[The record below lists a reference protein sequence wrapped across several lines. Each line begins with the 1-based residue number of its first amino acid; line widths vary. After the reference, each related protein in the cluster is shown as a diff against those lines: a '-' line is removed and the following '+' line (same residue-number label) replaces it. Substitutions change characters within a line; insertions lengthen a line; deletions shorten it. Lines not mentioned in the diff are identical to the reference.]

1 MSRRQSRS
9 YLTEGSKDGP
19 GHILPFDLDYTHDTF
34 GCKRLIAHR
43 AKRPALSSAT
53 LAFRPVEEKS
63 IYSTTGAGVP
73 CAIALRLSRKHR
85 RNSSRSSG
93 LLAFSVSHLVR
104 FRNGQDASRSGAAC
118 RCDSPPYRI
127 ANDPPPLH
135 FPQQR
140 AHQPARRMLLGFAS
154 TLPFSRPNAV
164 HERVKQ
170 PSKRA
175 FAGFLP
181 PRR

>member
-9 YLTEGSKDGP
+9 YLTDGSKDGP
-19 GHILPFDLDYTHDTF
+19 SHILPFDLDYTHDTF
-34 GCKRLIAHR
+34 GCKRLISRR
-43 AKRPALSSAT
+43 AKRPALSSAA
-53 LAFRPVEEKS
+53 LALRPVEEKS

-73 CAIALRLSRKHR
+73 CAIALRLSRKHT

-104 FRNGQDASRSGAAC
+104 FRNGQDARQSGAAC

-140 AHQPARRMLLGFAS
+140 ARHMLLGFAS

>member
-9 YLTEGSKDGP
+9 YLTDGSKDGP

-43 AKRPALSSAT
+43 VKRPALSSAT

-73 CAIALRLSRKHR
+73 CAIALRLSRRHR
-85 RNSSRSSG
+85 RNSNRSSD

-104 FRNGQDASRSGAAC
+104 FRNGQDARQSGAAC
-118 RCDSPPYRI
+118 RGDSPPYRI
-127 ANDPPPLH
+127 ASDLPPLH

-154 TLPFSRPNAV
+154 TLPFSRPDAV
-164 HERVKQ
+164 HERVKK